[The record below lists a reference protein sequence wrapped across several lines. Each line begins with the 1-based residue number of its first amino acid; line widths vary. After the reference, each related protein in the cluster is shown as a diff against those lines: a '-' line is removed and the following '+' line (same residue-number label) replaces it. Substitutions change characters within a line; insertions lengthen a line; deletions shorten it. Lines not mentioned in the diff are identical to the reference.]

1 MVYFFKFFPRLIFT
15 TIHFTS
21 SGVDQTDRA
30 TNLAVIWFSENE
42 FSFNQVFSKDDA
54 NTMQLCMSDLA
65 TVRSTDTSH
74 ARKEWPNLY

>member
-1 MVYFFKFFPRLIFT
+1 MYFFKFFPRLIFK

-42 FSFNQVFSKDDA
+42 FSCNQVFSKDDE
-54 NTMQLCMSDLA
+54 NTM
-65 TVRSTDTSH
+65 
-74 ARKEWPNLY
+74 